1 MADYLINPPFFLTI
15 SLDLTKKSE
24 VRIAGD
30 RSICNKYEDR
40 NNKHAPEML
49 PHGHFRKHIYVHTYQ
64 VPTPTSCFKLET
76 VLNCPGWQ
84 VIKKLIPF
92 QKKN

>member
-1 MADYLINPPFFLTI
+1 MI
-15 SLDLTKKSE
+15 SLDLMKSSE

-40 NNKHAPEML
+40 NNKHAPEM
-49 PHGHFRKHIYVHTYQ
+49 PHAWPFQNIYVPVHTYQ

-92 QKKN
+92 QKKLSTYLPT